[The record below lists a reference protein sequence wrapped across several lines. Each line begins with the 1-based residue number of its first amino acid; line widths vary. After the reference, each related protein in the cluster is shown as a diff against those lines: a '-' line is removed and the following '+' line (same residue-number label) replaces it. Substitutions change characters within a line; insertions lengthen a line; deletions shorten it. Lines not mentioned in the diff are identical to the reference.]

1 MFTFLLILILLISL
15 KLGNSNIEMDNIN
28 FNSVITNLE
37 DKYNNKDIVGVLKIN
52 NTNFEVPIVQGVNNS
67 YYLNHDLNNKQSNIG
82 SVFLDYRVN
91 IDTSH
96 KLLIYG
102 HSSSDIDASFN
113 ILENYYD
120 LNYYKNHRYI
130 ELTTDIGK
138 YLYEIFS
145 VYIETDDFSYMDLD
159 FIDEKDFLMHIKRLQ
174 VKSFYDNE
182 ISLEDLDKILILQ
195 TCSHHEDYVN
205 YEKKYLL
212 IISRRIK

>member
-1 MFTFLLILILLISL
+1 M
-15 KLGNSNIEMDNIN
+15 KH
-28 FNSVITNLE
+28 
-37 DKYNNKDIVGVLKIN
+37 NKWIFVLHGEVFVSIFYCFIN
-52 NTNFEVPIVQGVNNS
+52 NTAFYVPIVQGVNNS

-159 FIDEKDFLMHIKRLQ
+159 FIDEKDFLMHIKKLQ
-174 VKSFYDNE
+174 AKSFYDNE

>member
-174 VKSFYDNE
+174 AKSFYDNE